1 MPGSLTVRKTAKGA
15 SFNVR
20 VQPRARKNEVCGVQG
35 DALKVRLTAP
45 PVDGAAN
52 EALVAFLAKSLE
64 VRKSQVEII
73 QGRTSRS
80 KVVTVSGISPE
91 KVQERLS

>member
-1 MPGSLTVRKTAKGA
+1 MSGSLTIRQTATGV

-20 VQPRARKNEVCGVQG
+20 VQPRARKNELCGVQG

-45 PVDGAAN
+45 PVEGAAN
-52 EALVAFLAKSLE
+52 EALVAFLAKSLQ

-73 QGRTSRS
+73 QGRASRS
-80 KVVTVSGISPE
+80 KVVAVSGISLE
-91 KVQERLS
+91 KARERLL